1 MDKLCVWTSFVN
13 FSQTDKNNYLQNID
27 ATIGKIKPTQK
38 VTFFEQE
45 YDFIKLVPFLI
56 PG

>member
-1 MDKLCVWTSFVN
+1 MN
-13 FSQTDKNNYLQNID
+13 FSQTDKNQYLQNID
-27 ATIGKIKPTQK
+27 ATIGKLKPAQQ

-45 YDFIKLVPFLI
+45 YDFTKLVPFLI